1 MAFKIQFEG
10 LELLKKQLKKD
21 VSLKSIIPDVSL
33 SLLKYHNALEQRVEE
48 VFTAKDKLS
57 DVMIGKSVKPAE
69 LGGTFLKYSLQY
81 RFKPTPLEKFKYTLS
96 TVSTPTAY
104 IPFQMPNGKLRY
116 RKSPTSV
123 KVMTEVVKGRKVT
136 SRKSK
141 RSAFKG
147 FYVPD
152 STRKPIFR
160 NKIFAR
166 RQKRSWDEY
175 PSMESFGVH
184 APIVRLFGPAL
195 SRRAEIIVNKDRKFE
210 KFKTALADELITH
223 FLNYYKN

>member
-1 MAFKIQFEG
+1 MTFKIQFEG
-10 LELLKKQLKKD
+10 LEVLKKQLKKD
-21 VSLKSIIPDVSL
+21 VSLKPIIPEVSL
-33 SLLKYHNALEQRVEE
+33 SLLKYHNALEQRVTE

-81 RFKPTPLEKFKYTLS
+81 RFKPAPLENFKYILN

-116 RKSPTSV
+116 RKSPTSI
-123 KVMTEVVKGRKVT
+123 KVVVEVVKGRKVT
-136 SRKSK
+136 ARKSK

-152 STRKPIFR
+152 SANKRTFR

-166 RQKRSWDEY
+166 KQKRSWDEY
-175 PSMESFGVH
+175 PSMESFGKH

-195 SRRAEIIVNKDRKFE
+195 SRRAEIIVNKDKQFE
-210 KFKTALADELITH
+210 KIKNILADEFVTH
-223 FLNYYKN
+223 FLNYYKK